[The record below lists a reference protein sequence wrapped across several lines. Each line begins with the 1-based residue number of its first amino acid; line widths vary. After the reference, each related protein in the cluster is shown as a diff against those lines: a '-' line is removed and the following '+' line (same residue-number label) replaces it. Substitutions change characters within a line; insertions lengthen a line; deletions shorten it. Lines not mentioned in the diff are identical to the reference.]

1 MKSDLSC
8 EVVRDLLPS
17 YIDGL
22 TSEETSRLIRAHL
35 DGCEACRGIHREM
48 TNEEPPKAEQPEVD
62 YLKKVRA
69 SGKRLRRMVIIAGC
83 AVLALA
89 VAAVL
94 ISRASKRQA
103 AADAYTITALQET
116 EEALKKQMELPTVL
130 YDAETGVLVVTGTG
144 DYDQAAPA
152 DTFLQRD
159 DFVAESPLQGCGSV
173 HGVGLDPEDLPG
185 EAPSLSSRIFGATPA
200 AHTPTRAPARWW
212 TLASARATSTPIS
225 MRRTASS

>member
-83 AVLALA
+83 AVLAQYAAGPERPAFLHVKFGVRSGQHICLPEKGA
-89 VAAVL
+89 VELDEL
-94 ISRASKRQA
+94 I
-103 AADAYTITALQET
+103 DF
-116 EEALKKQMELPTVL
+116 
-130 YDAETGVLVVTGTG
+130 
-144 DYDQAAPA
+144 
-152 DTFLQRD
+152 FLQRHVIKQFSEFPVFHCAVLPLYTGAFD
-159 DFVAESPLQGCGSV
+159 ALIIHARGQRGKKQIAEHRTGNTGKAGPKAGREAGS
-173 HGVGLDPEDLPG
+173 
-185 EAPSLSSRIFGATPA
+185 R
-200 AHTPTRAPARWW
+200 
-212 TLASARATSTPIS
+212 
-225 MRRTASS
+225 

>member
-83 AVLALA
+83 
-89 VAAVL
+89 
-94 ISRASKRQA
+94 RGRGP
-103 AADAYTITALQET
+103 Y
-116 EEALKKQMELPTVL
+116 LK
-130 YDAETGVLVVTGTG
+130 
-144 DYDQAAPA
+144 
-152 DTFLQRD
+152 
-159 DFVAESPLQGCGSV
+159 S
-173 HGVGLDPEDLPG
+173 
-185 EAPSLSSRIFGATPA
+185 I
-200 AHTPTRAPARWW
+200 
-212 TLASARATSTPIS
+212 
-225 MRRTASS
+225 

>member
-103 AADAYTITALQET
+103 AADAHTITALQET

-144 DYDQAAPA
+144 D
-152 DTFLQRD
+152 
-159 DFVAESPLQGCGSV
+159 
-173 HGVGLDPEDLPG
+173 
-185 EAPSLSSRIFGATPA
+185 
-200 AHTPTRAPARWW
+200 
-212 TLASARATSTPIS
+212 
-225 MRRTASS
+225 